1 MANEG
6 PAHGGGSPEPG
17 DVLTALTTTI
27 QDRIAHPREGSY
39 TNRLLSA
46 GKAEMLKKVGEE
58 ATEVVVAG
66 AMESR
71 DRLVYETADLL
82 YHLLVL
88 LSSQG
93 LTWADI
99 EAELARRFK

>member
-1 MANEG
+1 M
-6 PAHGGGSPEPG
+6 S
-17 DVLTALTTTI
+17 DVISTLTTTI
-27 QDRIAHPREGSY
+27 QDRITNPREGSY
-39 TNRLLSA
+39 TNRLLAA

-66 AMESR
+66 AMESKE
-71 DRLVYETADLL
+71 RLVYETADLL

-99 EAELARRFK
+99 ESELARRFK

>member
-1 MANEG
+1 M
-6 PAHGGGSPEPG
+6 S
-17 DVLTALTTTI
+17 DVISTLTTTI

-46 GKAEMLKKVGEE
+46 GKVEMLKKVGEE

-66 AMESR
+66 ALESR
-71 DRLVYETADLL
+71 ERLVYETADLL